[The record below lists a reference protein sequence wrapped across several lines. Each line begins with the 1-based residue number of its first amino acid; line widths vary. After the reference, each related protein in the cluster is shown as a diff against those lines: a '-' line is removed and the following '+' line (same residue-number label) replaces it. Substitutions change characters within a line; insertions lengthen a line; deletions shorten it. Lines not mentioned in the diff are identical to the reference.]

1 MFYLNLLFTYCIL
14 YWVIIMLETIG
25 QIVGFVA
32 MGIIVISYQQ
42 KTHKNI
48 LVFQM
53 VSGLLFTAHYVLI
66 GAYTG
71 AIMNLVGAFRSLV
84 YSNRGSKK
92 WATPLIWPILFSVAF
107 LISGILT
114 WENSF
119 SVFPLIAMITS
130 SVVLWI
136 EKPKVNRMLSLPTST
151 CWLIYNIKTQS
162 IPGIATEIFVL
173 ASIII
178 GILRLDIK
186 KKNK

>member
-1 MFYLNLLFTYCIL
+1 M
-14 YWVIIMLETIG
+14 ETAG
-25 QIVGFVA
+25 QIIGFIA
-32 MGIIVISYQQ
+32 MAIIVISYQQ

-71 AIMNLVGAFRSLV
+71 AVMNLVGAFRSLV
-84 YSNRGSKK
+84 YSNRNKK
-92 WATPLIWPILFSVAF
+92 WASSVIWPVLFSIGF

-114 WENSF
+114 WENVF
-119 SVFPLIAMITS
+119 SVLPLIAMLMS
-130 SVVLWI
+130 SIVLWI
-136 EKPKVNRMLSLPTST
+136 EQPKINRILSIPTSS
-151 CWLIYNIKTQS
+151 CWLIYNIKTES
-162 IPGIATEIFVL
+162 IAGTATEIFVL

-186 KKNK
+186 KEKSNK

>member
-1 MFYLNLLFTYCIL
+1 M
-14 YWVIIMLETIG
+14 
-25 QIVGFVA
+25 A
-32 MGIIVISYQQ
+32 IIVISYQQ

-71 AIMNLVGAFRSLV
+71 AVMNLVGAFRSLV
-84 YSNRGSKK
+84 YSNRNKK
-92 WATPLIWPILFSVAF
+92 WASSVIWPVLFSIGF

-114 WENSF
+114 WENVF
-119 SVFPLIAMITS
+119 SVLPLIAMLMS
-130 SVVLWI
+130 SIVLWI
-136 EKPKVNRMLSLPTST
+136 EQPKINRILSIPTSS
-151 CWLIYNIKTQS
+151 CWLIYNIKTES
-162 IPGIATEIFVL
+162 IAGTATEIFVL

-186 KKNK
+186 KEKSNK

>member
-1 MFYLNLLFTYCIL
+1 
-14 YWVIIMLETIG
+14 MLEIIG
-25 QIVGFVA
+25 QIIGFIA
-32 MGIIVISYQQ
+32 MAIIVISYQQ

-84 YSNRGSKK
+84 YSNRNKK
-92 WATPLIWPILFSVAF
+92 WASSIIWPILFSVGF

-114 WENSF
+114 WENAF
-119 SVFPLIAMITS
+119 SVLPLIAMLMS

-136 EKPKVNRMLSLPTST
+136 EKPKINRMFSLPTST
-151 CWLIYNIKTQS
+151 CWLIYNIKTDS
-162 IPGIATEIFVL
+162 FAGTATEIFVL
-173 ASIII
+173 TSIII
-178 GILRLDIK
+178 GIVRLDIK
-186 KKNK
+186 KKSR